1 MDLINKF
8 NEDGYIVIPNL
19 ISEHEIKNYK
29 KMLES
34 YHEKYSP
41 HYPHGFKK
49 TSHGLNDKTNEQV
62 VYNLHNKD
70 FK

>member
-34 YHEKYSP
+34 YH
-41 HYPHGFKK
+41 KK
-49 TSHGLNDKTNEQV
+49 IFSLTILTDLKRPLMG
-62 VYNLHNKD
+62 
-70 FK
+70 